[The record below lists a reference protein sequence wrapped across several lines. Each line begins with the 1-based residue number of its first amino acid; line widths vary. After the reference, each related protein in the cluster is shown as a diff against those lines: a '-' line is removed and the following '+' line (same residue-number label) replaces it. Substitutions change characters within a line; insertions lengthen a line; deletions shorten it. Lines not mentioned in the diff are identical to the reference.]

1 MGNIVMREQWVNQ
14 TKNHRIGDSDWYE
27 SFTND
32 EGELFRSLQK
42 ELGRCT
48 GKVYVDTDE
57 GDSRPVGWVFLK
69 RKQYDDVGE
78 YFLMESWVDLKHRYS
93 KGD

>member
-1 MGNIVMREQWVNQ
+1 MTNIIMRESWVNA
-14 TKNHRIGDSDWYE
+14 TEGHRRGSSDWYE
-27 SFTND
+27 SFTDD

-48 GKVYVDTDE
+48 GKVYIDTDD
-57 GDSRPVGWVFLK
+57 GDARPVGWVFLK
-69 RKQYDDVGE
+69 KTQYDDIGK
-78 YFLMESWVDLKHRYS
+78 YFLMESWVELQHRYL